1 MTAVLTGAPL
11 LWTVLPVPWSA
22 RGAAPAL
29 VSLAIGAVALW
40 RLGPRRRSGSGSTP
54 SGPTRATER
63 SPAGREAK
71 PDPKAGPPWR

>member
-29 VSLAIGAVALW
+29 VSLAVGAVALW
-40 RLGPRRRSGSGSTP
+40 RLGPRRRSGSTP
-54 SGPTRATER
+54 AGPARATHR
-63 SPAGREAK
+63 SQSGREAK
-71 PDPKAGPPWR
+71 PGPNGDPR

>member
-1 MTAVLTGAPL
+1 MTTVLTGAPL

-40 RLGPRRRSGSGSTP
+40 RFGPRRRSGSTP
-54 SGPTRATER
+54 SGPARATDR
-63 SPAGREAK
+63 SESEREAK
-71 PDPKAGPPWR
+71 PGPKANPPWR